1 MYNVWET
8 HDCVGESRAS
18 EGANLLVAVS
28 TLGSGEASKQW
39 IGRRT
44 QKRPRKVEAP
54 KKGRPTKSARVFLI
68 SFGSLSSWKQP
79 PVVVSIGFDAD
90 FRNMQVLV
98 IWRFSWSL
106 CSCFGIVPLARRHF
120 YNCFFRFRVGN
131 NWLYIGV
138 GWNLTYFRGWTS
150 WNLPSIGKCD

>member
-1 MYNVWET
+1 MYTCTHASMHTYKHALQCNPVQCNAVQHCMHPYTQMPVYISIHRQKQLFFFVYTSMKTCIFKCIMYEKT

-68 SFGSLSSWKQP
+68 SFGSLSS
-79 PVVVSIGFDAD
+79 
-90 FRNMQVLV
+90 
-98 IWRFSWSL
+98 
-106 CSCFGIVPLARRHF
+106 
-120 YNCFFRFRVGN
+120 
-131 NWLYIGV
+131 
-138 GWNLTYFRGWTS
+138 
-150 WNLPSIGKCD
+150 